1 MSNINQN
8 NFNNCFNLRLSNS
21 DYWDL
26 FLCTDCGCGLDHE
39 SILEACLIIDI
50 DVDVDKCAS
59 GDTLCSLVS
68 WSGDSCFESLSVPTT
83 GLTLYDIGLTGIDN
97 GFIKYDCNASTTSST
112 FIDTYTG
119 STYTIG
125 SGDTNFCFTKV
136 TGCTYD
142 YSSRFITSANT
153 VGRYVELCGGFY
165 QGFFKLSD
173 RTFYKEMPDNMFV
186 WPISWFTCPPD
197 CPPVS
202 ASTGTTGSTCCGQCN
217 SGCGCG
223 DSNPLFIPGSTGAC
237 NGCGNSNCQVCNTPL
252 DNGTGG
258 CGPWCAN
265 CGGKGDGKGGCC
277 PDPRK
282 AFKCYNDKAP
292 KPWDYQILP
301 TRYEQ
306 GWTAE
311 FWMRKNSKVCINTGN
326 TLNALYPNNEGF
338 FYYMGTRAENK
349 FWDVFSGET
358 GYTTTSGYPLPPPL
372 VKKEVLTDNPFLV
385 YQPTGCCC
393 FPGIITETT
402 HERDKNADIINN
414 ALGFRIKNDGSVGY
428 RSLGVSGVCSA
439 VTATTISDCKA
450 QCGCGDCNSGCN
462 CQVCNTPL
470 DNGTGGCGPWCKE
483 CGEPNSCNCKG
494 SITAITVT
502 EKYITGVTINESYSK
517 KGIVP
522 EDEWIQL
529 AIRFCTYEG
538 YPLDEISNVPRRKGR
553 LDFYVNGYLKYSVED
568 FDEFIFRDLIE
579 YREKQEGVPFN
590 YSLGGGTQGLLETNT
605 IGGPDPL
612 DENLYMQKFFAG
624 TFFGDISKFRLYE
637 CCLDITSIRYRFNEL
652 CANYGI
658 CPLPLDCFLE
668 TEDGSPLSSEDGE
681 DFITWCDE

>member
-97 GFIKYDCNASTTSST
+97 GFIKYDCNASTTSTT

-258 CGPWCAN
+258 CGPWC
-265 CGGKGDGKGGCC
+265 
-277 PDPRK
+277 
-282 AFKCYNDKAP
+282 
-292 KPWDYQILP
+292 
-301 TRYEQ
+301 
-306 GWTAE
+306 
-311 FWMRKNSKVCINTGN
+311 
-326 TLNALYPNNEGF
+326 
-338 FYYMGTRAENK
+338 
-349 FWDVFSGET
+349 
-358 GYTTTSGYPLPPPL
+358 
-372 VKKEVLTDNPFLV
+372 
-385 YQPTGCCC
+385 
-393 FPGIITETT
+393 
-402 HERDKNADIINN
+402 
-414 ALGFRIKNDGSVGY
+414 
-428 RSLGVSGVCSA
+428 
-439 VTATTISDCKA
+439 
-450 QCGCGDCNSGCN
+450 
-462 CQVCNTPL
+462 
-470 DNGTGGCGPWCKE
+470 KE

-502 EKYITGVTINESYSK
+502 EKYITGVTVNESYSK

-529 AIRFCTYEG
+529 AIRFCAYEG

-553 LDFYVNGYLKYSVED
+553 LDFVTHKGNKVFHKGRHYQKKMRAPY
-568 FDEFIFRDLIE
+568 
-579 YREKQEGVPFN
+579 
-590 YSLGGGTQGLLETNT
+590 
-605 IGGPDPL
+605 
-612 DENLYMQKFFAG
+612 QKFP
-624 TFFGDISKFRLYE
+624 TKKKLV
-637 CCLDITSIRYRFNEL
+637 LVMPPTPP
-652 CANYGI
+652 AN
-658 CPLPLDCFLE
+658 PFSLMN
-668 TEDGSPLSSEDGE
+668 
-681 DFITWCDE
+681 

>member
-8 NFNNCFNLRLSNS
+8 NFNNCMNLRLSNS

-26 FLCTDCGCGLDHE
+26 FICNDCGCGLDHGA
-39 SILEACLIIDI
+39 ILELCLIVDIDI
-50 DVDVDKCAS
+50 DVDKCVS

-68 WSGDSCFESLSVPTT
+68 WSGDSCFEKLLLPSKDLI
-83 GLTLYDIGLTGIDN
+83 LHDIGLTGIDN
-97 GFIKYDCNASTTSST
+97 GFIQYDCSASTSSST

-119 STYTIG
+119 STLTITPN
-125 SGDTNFCFTKV
+125 DNKFCFTKV

-142 YSSRFITSANT
+142 YTTTFITSANT

-173 RTFYKEMPDNMFV
+173 RTFFEEMPNNMFV

-197 CPPVS
+197 CPPM
-202 ASTGTTGSTCCGQCN
+202 TGSTGSTSSNCCGGGC
-217 SGCGCG
+217 SSECGC
-223 DSNPLFIPGSTGAC
+223 
-237 NGCGNSNCQVCNTPL
+237 NCQLCNTPL

-258 CGPWCAN
+258 CGPWCSN

-277 PDPRK
+277 PDPKK
-282 AFKCYNDKAP
+282 AFECYNNKAP

-311 FWMRKNSKVCINTGN
+311 FWMRKNPLACSGLTGN
-326 TLNALYPNNEGF
+326 TLNSIYPNNEGF

-358 GYTTTSGYPLPPPL
+358 GHTTSSGYPLPPP
-372 VKKEVLTDNPFLV
+372 EVSKQVLLDNPFLV

-393 FPGIITETT
+393 FPDIVTETT
-402 HERDKNADIINN
+402 HQRDRNADIVNN
-414 ALGFRIKNDGSVGY
+414 ALGFRIKNDGSIGY
-428 RSLGVSGVCSA
+428 RSLGLSGSCSA
-439 VTATTISDCKA
+439 VTATTVVNCKEQC
-450 QCGCGDCNSGCN
+450 QCGECNVGCN
-462 CQVCNTPL
+462 CQLCNTPL

-483 CGEPNSCNCKG
+483 CGTHNDCNCGGKY
-494 SITAITVT
+494 TAITIT
-502 EKYITGVTINESYSK
+502 EKYITGVTINESYSE
-517 KGIVP
+517 KGLVK
-522 EDEWIQL
+522 DNEWMQV
-529 AIRFCTYEG
+529 AIRFCAYEG
-538 YPLDEISNVPRRKGR
+538 YPFNELKNVPRRKGR
-553 LDFYVNGYLKYSVED
+553 LDFFINGYLKYSVED
-568 FDEFIFRDLIE
+568 FDEFIFKDLFE

-612 DENLYMQKFFAG
+612 DENLIMQEFFAG

-637 CCLDITSIRYRFNEL
+637 CCLDITTIRYRFNEF

-658 CPLPLDCFLE
+658 CPLPIECYLE
-668 TEDGSPLSSEDGE
+668 TEDGSPISSEDGE